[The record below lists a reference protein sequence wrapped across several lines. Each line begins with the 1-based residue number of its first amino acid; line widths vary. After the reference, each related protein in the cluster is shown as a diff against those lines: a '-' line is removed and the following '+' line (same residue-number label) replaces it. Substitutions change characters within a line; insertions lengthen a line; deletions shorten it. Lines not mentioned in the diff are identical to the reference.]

1 MTEPWAKAAERR
13 AGRRVVGIRRGGSR
27 MACALLTI
35 LAGLGVSLRAAR
47 AAEPAPLR
55 FGFAADAFVQV
66 NENDAR
72 AALKVWAQTL
82 GAERGIPVDPNLDI
96 LADTRAIKAALQ
108 AGRVDAVTMLTEQFW
123 ALRREVAFGSL
134 ILGRTRGETAEV
146 YLLLVHRDLATARL
160 GDLRGKSIAVM
171 DGSRGSLAAVWAET
185 LLLEENLG
193 PADAF
198 WGKST
203 RLSKLSRL
211 VLPVFFK
218 QVDACV
224 VTRDGFRT
232 LCELNPQL
240 GLQLRV
246 LAQSSAIVPTVF
258 CFRDEL
264 VSAYRD
270 RLVAEIGD
278 VAGTVAGRQ
287 TLTLFQSEQLVAR
300 PMSDLDDSCALLDRH
315 QRLLE
320 ERGKGKAP
328 DFTDVAGQ
336 FGEKGSR

>member
-1 MTEPWAKAAERR
+1 MTGAGAHGARR
-13 AGRRVVGIRRGGSR
+13 AARIAPGIRRGGSWTV
-27 MACALLTI
+27 CAVVATVVG
-35 LAGLGVSLRAAR
+35 LAGWLRAAV

-134 ILGRTRGETAEV
+134 ILGRTRGETTEV
-146 YLLLVHRDLATARL
+146 YLLLVHRDLAAARL
-160 GDLRGKSIAVM
+160 GDLRGKSVAVM
-171 DGSRGSLAAVWAET
+171 DGSRGSLAAIWAET

-198 WGKST
+198 WGRST
-203 RLSKLSRL
+203 RLTKLSRL

-232 LCELNPQL
+232 MCELNPQL
-240 GLQLRV
+240 GIQLRV
-246 LAQSSAIVPTVF
+246 LAQSAPLVPTVF
-258 CFRDEL
+258 CFRDDL
-264 VSAYRD
+264 VSAYRE
-270 RLVAEIGD
+270 RLVAEIEA
-278 VAGTVAGRQ
+278 VAGSVAGRQ

-300 PMSDLDDSCALLDRH
+300 PMSDLDESCALLDRH
-315 QRLLE
+315 RRLRV
-320 ERGKGKAP
+320 ERGSSTPP
-328 DFTDVAGQ
+328 DSAGVARQ
-336 FGEKGSR
+336 SEEKGSR

>member
-1 MTEPWAKAAERR
+1 MTPRTLRSFA
-13 AGRRVVGIRRGGSR
+13 RRVAHAV
-27 MACALLTI
+27 
-35 LAGLGVSLRAAR
+35 RAAPVLSALVLALGSPLPLVG

-96 LADTRAIKAALQ
+96 LADTRAIKAAFQ

-134 ILGRTRGETAEV
+134 ILGRTRGETTEV
-146 YLLLVHRDLATARL
+146 YLLLVHRDLAAARL
-160 GDLRGKSIAVM
+160 AELRGKSITIL
-171 DGSRGSLAAVWAET
+171 DGARGSLAAVWAET
-185 LLLEENLG
+185 LLLEGNLG
-193 PADAF
+193 SADSF
-198 WGKST
+198 WGKSA
-203 RLSKLSRL
+203 RLNKISRV

-232 LCELNPQL
+232 MCELNPQL
-240 GLQLRV
+240 GIQLRMV
-246 LAQSSAIVPTVF
+246 AQSPAFVPAVF

-300 PMSDLDDSCALLDRH
+300 PMSDLDASCALLDRH
-315 QRLLE
+315 QRLLR
-320 ERGKGKAP
+320 ERGTSNAP
-328 DFTDVAGQ
+328 PSSGVAREGD
-336 FGEKGSR
+336 EKGRR